1 MPLQIGP
8 FQTTRFS
15 IGGQLGSALDP
26 AVLRDALQAGQSLP
40 ELSKKSGI
48 RPQDAAAALAVIGL
62 EANNGQ
68 GPPLQTGRPTDPR
81 WKPFL
86 APSTWS
92 ILLPGAH
99 ETDLLNL
106 SAGLLQIH
114 DFWDDSHTA
123 AQRAD
128 DLGERR
134 LSALWHA
141 ICHRREPDPGNAG
154 YWYARVGKN
163 PVSQSLVEIIA
174 ASQPELGPAET
185 ALATKLTAQG
195 QFQDRAMVTAC
206 TATRTGS
213 ADERFLRAVQKQEL
227 ALIFAR
233 TLENL
238 F

>member
-123 AQRAD
+123 AQKAD

-163 PVSQSLVEIIA
+163 PISQSLVECVL
-174 ASQPELGPAET
+174 ASRPEFGSTEKN
-185 ALATKLTAQG
+185 LADRLISHG
-195 QFQDRAMVTAC
+195 EFNDRAMVTAC
-206 TATRTGS
+206 TSARNGTGE
-213 ADERFLRAVQKQEL
+213 ERLLRSIQKIEM
-227 ALIFAR
+227 ALVFAR
-233 TLENL
+233 TLEFL
-238 F
+238 S